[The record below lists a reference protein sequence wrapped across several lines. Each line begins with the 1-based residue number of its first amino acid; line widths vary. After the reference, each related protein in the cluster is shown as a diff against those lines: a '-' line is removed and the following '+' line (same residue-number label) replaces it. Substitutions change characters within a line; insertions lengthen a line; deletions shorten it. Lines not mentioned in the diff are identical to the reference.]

1 MSLLTLIFDKHFRR
15 FKSSLVLSLIIE
27 GELLSIT
34 INCTE
39 WILYLVEM
47 FKMQLPITGI
57 CEPLYADHLTFVGLI
72 TTDLGI
78 QAKVCFEITLTCAP
92 VSVLYV
98 IIQSFVWSE
107 TFQSELSFLSIIS
120 I

>member
-1 MSLLTLIFDKHFRR
+1 
-15 FKSSLVLSLIIE
+15 
-27 GELLSIT
+27 
-34 INCTE
+34 
-39 WILYLVEM
+39 
-47 FKMQLPITGI
+47 MQLSITGI

-98 IIQSFVWSE
+98 IIQSFV
-107 TFQSELSFLSIIS
+107 
-120 I
+120 